1 MRVDELASQLGVSVG
16 AVLDACDAAGL
27 EAEGRSS
34 ALTFDEQERVR
45 RIVEASTLTES
56 TGQERGTRR
65 EAAGKG
71 AGTRRETAGASGRG
85 GRGDAEGWLR
95 LPAELSEEFE
105 LLHELRHGGEGFV
118 VVVRRKGTDE
128 HFVLKGYHQGFDV
141 DADSLA
147 DLRSRASVEHVV
159 RIVDHGRLQDGSFFE
174 LQEYL
179 EAGSLRD
186 LSASTRTPPLQ
197 FREIVSEVSRALAH
211 VHELGI
217 VHRDVKPENIL
228 VRSTEPL
235 DLVLADFGLV
245 RQVTGSVRHTTRAGT
260 AEYSPPEAVVSRVEV
275 SPAWD
280 WWSLGMILAELF
292 GGGHPLA
299 LPDGSF
305 PTADEMRAELAQ
317 RPVDLQGVT
326 DERERLLCAGLLVR
340 DRRRRWGWEQ
350 VAAWL
355 AGGSP
360 TVSDQSV
367 TVGDSG
373 TTRPTTQVLFQGSD
387 IADPVELAA
396 AFQED
401 WADAMRLLFQEP
413 DPVLIEETVA
423 LCRACGRDE
432 AARMIVDRP
441 TGDGLVRHF
450 ARFLI
455 KLDPQLAPRFDG
467 VDLTSSGLEATARA
481 VLDRGD
487 DTAAKVLIAVERAQ
501 VLRAWRHLDG
511 MADAGRV
518 QAEWTAHMTEV
529 NRLAPGGS
537 MALRADERQRLT
549 ALLLLVAL
557 DTRHLEDLRSRLKKS
572 DQAQAGEAVW
582 WRRLADDPSPA
593 AAALALVT
601 QPRAAAEVAEARE
614 RDRQQREEA
623 AAKLAAEQATAD
635 QRRRTEKKA
644 ARLEKERQA
653 RQAAVTKARSSAST
667 ARTLVL
673 VGFLGFW
680 LILPV
685 PLLLAGLLWSV
696 VALSR
701 ASKVDDGAAQW
712 VAVQALL
719 IGLVGLIPLYLV
731 ATMSWFD

>member
-1 MRVDELASQLGVSVG
+1 MRVDELAGQLGVSVG

-27 EAEGRSS
+27 DAEGRSS
-34 ALTFDEQERVR
+34 ALTVEEQERVR
-45 RIVEASTLTES
+45 RIIEADAPGASS
-56 TGQERGTRR
+56 GKERGTRR
-65 EAAGKG
+65 EAPS
-71 AGTRRETAGASGRG
+71 AGTRRETAGASSKGRT
-85 GRGDAEGWLR
+85 GDGEGWLR
-95 LPAELSEEFE
+95 LPAEMSEEFE

-118 VVVRRKGTDE
+118 VVVLRKGTDE
-128 HFVLKGYHQGFDV
+128 HLVLKGYHQGFDV
-141 DADSLA
+141 DSDSLA

-159 RIVDHGRLQDGSFFE
+159 RIVDHGTLQDGSFFE

-186 LSASTRTPPLQ
+186 LYASEGKQALQ
-197 FREIVSEVSRALAH
+197 FSEIVSEVSRALAH

-245 RQVTGSVRHTTRAGT
+245 RQVMGSVRHTTRAGT
-260 AEYSPPEAVVSRVEV
+260 AEYSPPEAVASRVEV

-305 PTADEMRAELAQ
+305 PTADDMRAELAQ
-317 RPVDLQGVT
+317 RPVDLQGLT

-340 DRRRRWGWEQ
+340 DRRKRWGWVE
-350 VAAWL
+350 VSEWL
-355 AGGSP
+355 AGESP
-360 TVSDQSV
+360 LVADESVMVDDTV
-367 TVGDSG
+367 
-373 TTRPTTQVLFQGSD
+373 TTRPKAQVLYQGSD
-387 IADPVELAA
+387 IADPVVLAA

-423 LCRACGRDE
+423 LCRACGRDD
-432 AARMIVDRP
+432 AARMVVERP

-455 KLDPQLAPRFDG
+455 ELDPQLAPRFDG
-467 VDLTSSGLEATARA
+467 VDLTPSGLEATARA
-481 VLDRGD
+481 VLDRD
-487 DTAAKVLIAVERAQ
+487 DVTAAKVLVAVERAQ
-501 VLRAWRHLDG
+501 VLRTWRHLDG
-511 MADAGRV
+511 MADAGRI
-518 QAEWTAHMTEV
+518 QAEWNAHMAEV

-537 MALRADERQRLT
+537 MALQADERQRLT

-557 DTRHLEDLRSRLKKS
+557 DTRHLDDLRSRLAKS

-582 WRRLADDPSPA
+582 WRRLADDPSSP

-601 QPRAAAEVAEARE
+601 QPRAAAEVTEAHERE
-614 RDRQQREEA
+614 RQQREEDA
-623 AAKLAAEQATAD
+623 ATLAAEQAAAEK
-635 QRRRTEKKA
+635 RRLDEKRK
-644 ARLEKERQA
+644 ARLAREEEQ
-653 RQAAVTKARSSAST
+653 RQAAVAKARKSAST
-667 ARTLVL
+667 ARTLVSI
-673 VGFLGFW
+673 GFFGFW
-680 LILPV
+680 CILPV
-685 PLLLAGLLWSV
+685 PLLLVGLPWAV
-696 VALSR
+696 VALSQAAEVNDDR
-701 ASKVDDGAAQW
+701 ARRDAG
-712 VAVQALL
+712 VALA